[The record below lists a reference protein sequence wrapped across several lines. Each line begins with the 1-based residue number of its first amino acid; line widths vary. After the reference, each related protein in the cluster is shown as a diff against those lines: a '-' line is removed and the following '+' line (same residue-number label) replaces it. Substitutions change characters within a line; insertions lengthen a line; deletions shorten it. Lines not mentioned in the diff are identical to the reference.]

1 MSKKGQ
7 HHEAGVNPQRPRG
20 HEHSR
25 GPNNPSKSVD
35 ITTGSYK
42 KPETYQEQAA
52 EHEDPHRG
60 PQWQKNEF
68 DHDIRPEPTTE
79 GATRY
84 GHNEEGRRSGSDSNA
99 GARSGGSA

>member
-7 HHEAGVNPQRPRG
+7 HHGDAVDAQRPRG

-25 GPNNPSKSVD
+25 GPNNPSKSVE

-42 KPETYQEQAA
+42 KPETYEAQVRAG
-52 EHEDPHRG
+52 EDPDRPAQHD
-60 PQWQKNEF
+60 KNEWQG
-68 DHDIRPEPTTE
+68 DVRPATTNQ

-84 GHNEEGRRSGSDSNA
+84 GHHAEEHRGGSDSNA
-99 GARSGGSA
+99 DAGTRGH

>member
-7 HHEAGVNPQRPRG
+7 HHAAAVNPQRPRG

-25 GPNNPSKSVD
+25 GHNDPSKSVD

-42 KPETYQEQAA
+42 KPESYQKQAN

-68 DHDIRPEPTTE
+68 DHDIRDQPTIE
-79 GATRY
+79 GSTRY
-84 GHNEEGRRSGSDSNA
+84 GGSEGGRRSGSDSNA
-99 GARSGGSA
+99 GRRSRGH